1 MRRIHT
7 TGRHNCRRQ
16 FKTIFKKFFSG
27 NIMSFIERRKLMFG
41 AAAAVVA
48 SASALAGSRRVP
60 IPQNARERMRELRFP
75 NVPLV
80 THTGQNVRFYDDILK
95 DRKVVINF
103 MYTVCSGIC
112 TPVTQNLLE
121 ARRLLGTDA
130 KDIRFYSIS
139 LTPADDS
146 PAALRE
152 YMEMQQIDE
161 GWTFL
166 TGEPRH
172 VERVRQGLGFV
183 DTTPEADADIT
194 NHSGMVRIGNEP
206 MVSWGHASGLTTGKA
221 IARMI
226 RFELT

>member
-1 MRRIHT
+1 
-7 TGRHNCRRQ
+7 
-16 FKTIFKKFFSG
+16 
-27 NIMSFIERRKLMFG
+27 MSFIERRKLMFG
-41 AAAAVVA
+41 AAAAA
-48 SASALAGSRRVP
+48 LSGASALAGPRAVP
-60 IPQNARERMRELRFP
+60 VVLNARERMRELRFP
-75 NVPLV
+75 NVPLL
-80 THTGQNVRFYDDILK
+80 THTGRQVRFYDDVLK

-121 ARRLLGTDA
+121 ARRLLGADA
-130 KDIRFYSIS
+130 KDISFYSIS

-152 YMEMQQIDE
+152 YMEMHQIGE

-172 VERVRQGLGFV
+172 VEQVRRGLGFV
-183 DTTPEADADIT
+183 ARTPEADADIT

-206 MVSWGHASGLTTGKA
+206 MVSWGHASGTTSGKA

>member
-1 MRRIHT
+1 
-7 TGRHNCRRQ
+7 
-16 FKTIFKKFFSG
+16 
-27 NIMSFIERRKLMFG
+27 MSLIERRKLIFG
-41 AAAAVVA
+41 AAASVVA
-48 SASALAGSRRVP
+48 SASALAGGRDAP
-60 IPQNARERMRELRFP
+60 ATPNARERMRQLRFP

-80 THTGQNVRFYDDILK
+80 THTGRQVRFYDDILK

-112 TPVTQNLLE
+112 TPVTQNILE
-121 ARRLLGTDA
+121 ARRLLGAAA
-130 KDIRFYSIS
+130 KDISFYSIS

-152 YMEMQQIDE
+152 YMEMHQINE

-166 TGEPRH
+166 TGEPQH
-172 VERVRQGLGFV
+172 IERVRRGLGFI
-183 DTTPEADADIT
+183 DNAPEADADIT